1 MPTTLFP
8 QRYNRIQ
15 NSGPTSKVHWV
26 PLMEV
31 TLTLQPLHHSGIYTE
46 TEKALYHKIASLL
59 AHLVFN
65 FAMLSLDGKA
75 LPLMLIYG
83 MMPLTMILWFQMEN
97 ITLQMLVFLLVMSY
111 CFHTEVCATIFQSG
125 DVTMFSMILLLKA
138 E

>member
-8 QRYNRIQ
+8 KRYDRNQ

-31 TLTLQPLHHSGIYTE
+31 TSTLQPLHHSGIYTE

-59 AHLVFN
+59 VHLVFN

-75 LPLMLIYG
+75 LPLML
-83 MMPLTMILWFQMEN
+83 LTMIRVWHGYGNHHGVWAVGCVGTGTVFATPTCGYTITVPMVLW
-97 ITLQMLVFLLVMSY
+97 
-111 CFHTEVCATIFQSG
+111 VCMGTTKYG
-125 DVTMFSMILLLKA
+125 KP
-138 E
+138 